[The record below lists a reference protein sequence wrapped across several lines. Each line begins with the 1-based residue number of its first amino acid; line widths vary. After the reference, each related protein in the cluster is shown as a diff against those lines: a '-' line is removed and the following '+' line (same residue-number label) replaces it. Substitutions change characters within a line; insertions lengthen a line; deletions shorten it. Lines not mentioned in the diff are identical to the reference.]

1 MKVILELI
9 DSAIILSNY
18 DFFPLLQRIINNY
31 SAAYKDEQLTLDK
44 IKVEYEGFSNYSI
57 IKIILK
63 EKLVSDLAAIIVTY
77 AGIKDDITKFNDKFK
92 TVESFIE
99 NNIKNVLSDSLLEEK
114 QLQSQISVLETEIK
128 LLNKR
133 LGQLNKKVE
142 YLNEKTR

>member
-1 MKVILELI
+1 MKVILESI

-77 AGIKDDITKFNDKFK
+77 AGIKDDITKFNDKYK
-92 TVESFIE
+92 TVESFVE
-99 NNIKNVLSDSLLEEK
+99 SNIKNVLSDSLLEEK

-128 LLNKR
+128 FLNKK